1 MKFLK
6 RLIGTLAI
14 ISLADLVITGDV
26 VVAIPLLAFSSASL
40 GILIGQKIE
49 RDKRK

>member
-6 RLIGTLAI
+6 RLIGTLAL

-26 VVAIPLLAFSSASL
+26 VVAIQLLAFGSASL
-40 GILIGQKIE
+40 GILIGQKLE
-49 RDKRK
+49 KSKK